1 MLAICDGDRFF
12 RWLSMLSLVSE
23 PAEAPKNC
31 NLTCTQVLFQGND
44 YFQKYYL
51 CPQFEWKY
59 PSKPRR
65 RAIGARDWGAA
76 NLRFMMSEKAKHLAT
91 FQNLCVIAYADGELH
106 REERAMLEEMAEGM
120 GLSPEDIRPILAQGG
135 SLGFVIPQTEADCY
149 MELRMVVLMMLTD
162 GQLSPSEYEG
172 CCRLSEQMGIDR
184 RYLDETI
191 DFYREKQKERLKHL
205 GIFQNLYLIAAADGY
220 IDPQEQQLLLEVAR
234 NLGLSQRDINH
245 VLDHPEGLDFVIPD
259 EEEERYFSLK
269 NLVYMMVV
277 DGKVD
282 QKEYDLCLDFAQRIG
297 MGEDEIEAII
307 SEYEAMQAE
316 RAAQQDDVEE
326 TNLNTYLEVYHAF
339 TQIDYP
345 VEQWLDL
352 IKHIQET
359 GRILLPDHLDGDSQ
373 LAFHRLLWL
382 IYVRSYQLSDEA
394 EVMIPL
400 HLDLCRAKGSLH
412 DLVDYLIKH
421 ERDHGAQPISLM
433 DLSAAQVL
441 QDLQERFNQW
451 S

>member
-1 MLAICDGDRFF
+1 M
-12 RWLSMLSLVSE
+12 
-23 PAEAPKNC
+23 P
-31 NLTCTQVLFQGND
+31 
-44 YFQKYYL
+44 
-51 CPQFEWKY
+51 
-59 PSKPRR
+59 
-65 RAIGARDWGAA
+65 

-91 FQNLCVIAYADGELH
+91 FQNLCVIAFADGELQ
-106 REERAMLEEMAEGM
+106 REERAMLEEMADGM
-120 GLSPEDIRPILAQGG
+120 GLSADDIKPILAQGG
-135 SLGFVIPQTEADCY
+135 TLSFVIPQTEADCY

-172 CCRLSEQMGIDR
+172 CCRLAERMGIDQ

-191 DFYREKQKERLKHL
+191 DFYRQKQKERLKHL

-234 NLGLSQRDINH
+234 NLGLSQRDIDY
-245 VLDHPEGLDFVIPD
+245 VLDHPKSLDFVIPD
-259 EEEERYFSLK
+259 GEEERYFTLK

-297 MGEDEIEAII
+297 LGKEEIESII

-316 RAAQQDDVEE
+316 RAAQQGDIEE
-326 TNLNTYLEVYHAF
+326 ANLNLYLEVYHAF

-345 VEQWLDL
+345 VQQWLDL
-352 IKHIQET
+352 IKQIQET
-359 GRILLPDHLDGDSQ
+359 GRIVLPDHLGEEAQ
-373 LAFHRLLWL
+373 QTFHRLLWL
-382 IYVRSYQLSDEA
+382 IYVRSYHLSDEA

-412 DLVDYLIKH
+412 DLIDYLIKH
-421 ERDHGAQPISLM
+421 ERDHGAQRIPLM
-433 DLSAAQVL
+433 DLSATQVL
-441 QDLQERFNQW
+441 QDLQDRFNQ
-451 S
+451 